1 MLKDD
6 NIKLL
11 MKLLAI
17 SGKSGHEAAVIDAIR
32 NEALQAGLP
41 EEHCQS
47 DDAHLRAE
55 FGETGNLIITLPGNC
70 PGPRRLLMAHVDTV
84 PLCVGCEPVID
95 GEWINSVS
103 DKTALG
109 GDDRAG
115 ATVLLSTLLRILRED
130 LPHPP
135 ITFLWTVQEEIG
147 LVGAR
152 YADANLLGNPKSCFN
167 FDGTLPQGVII
178 GATGDEHLS
187 ITVHG
192 IASHAGAF
200 PENGV
205 SAIVIASLAIA
216 ELQEAGWLGKI
227 EKENGT
233 GTSNLGF
240 IQGGAAT
247 NVVTDYLEIRGEARS
262 HDKAFRAEIVSA
274 IQKAFEHAATQIQ
287 NANNECGHI
296 EFEHHLKYEAFQLDE
311 SEPVV
316 QAAIHAVKAANE
328 EPVIR
333 IVNGGLD
340 ANWMTKNGMPT
351 VTLGCGQ
358 EAIHTTAEKLHLPSF
373 LKACEIAGHLATV
386 KS

>member
-1 MLKDD
+1 MVDD
-6 NIKLL
+6 GQVCLL

-17 SGKSGHEAAVIDAIR
+17 PGASGQEAAVIDAIR
-32 NEALQAGLP
+32 SAALQAGLP
-41 EEHCQS
+41 QQQCVMDQ
-47 DDAHLRAE
+47 AHKRAN
-55 FGETGNLIITLPGNC
+55 FGETGSLIISLPGNR

-84 PLCVGCEPVID
+84 PLCVGCKPVID
-95 GEWINSVS
+95 GKWISS
-103 DKTALG
+103 SSEKTALG

-115 ATVLLSTLLRILRED
+115 VTVLLSTLLKILNED

-135 ITFLWTVQEEIG
+135 ITFFWTVQEEIG
-147 LVGAR
+147 LIGAR
-152 YADANLLGNPKSCFN
+152 HADAKLLGHPETCFN
-167 FDGTLPQGVII
+167 FDGSVPEGIII
-178 GATGDEHLS
+178 GATGDEHLG

-216 ELQEAGWLGKI
+216 ELQKAGWLGKI
-227 EKENGT
+227 EKENGS

-262 HDKAFRAEIVSA
+262 HDKIFRAEIVST
-274 IQKAFEHAATQIQ
+274 IQNAFHDAATQLQ
-287 NANNECGHI
+287 NINGAHGRI
-296 EFEHHLKYEAFQLDE
+296 EFEHHLKYEAFQLDQ

-316 QAAIHAVKAANE
+316 QAAIDAVKAAGE
-328 EPVIR
+328 EPIIR

-358 EAIHTTAEKLHLPSF
+358 EAIHTTEEKLHLPSF
-373 LKACEIAGHLATV
+373 HKACEIALHLAID
-386 KS
+386 

>member
-1 MLKDD
+1 MSNEDKVD
-6 NIKLL
+6 LL
-11 MKLLAI
+11 MKLLPIPGA
-17 SGKSGHEAAVIDAIR
+17 SGKEAAVIDAIR
-32 NEALQAGLP
+32 STAIQAGLS
-41 EEHCQS
+41 EEYCQL
-47 DDAHLRAE
+47 DHAHQHAG
-55 FGETGNLIITLPGNC
+55 FGETGSLIIKLPGNS

-84 PLCVGCEPVID
+84 PLCVGCEPTIQ
-95 GEWINSVS
+95 GEWIASAS

-115 ATVLLSTLLRILRED
+115 ATVLLSTLLRILKDEI
-130 LPHPP
+130 PHPP
-135 ITFLWTVQEEIG
+135 ITFFWTVQEEIG

-152 YADANLLGNPKSCFN
+152 YADANLLGKPETCFN

-178 GATGDEHLS
+178 GATGDEHLGIS
-187 ITVHG
+187 IHG

-216 ELQEAGWLGKI
+216 ELQKAGWLGKI
-227 EKENGT
+227 EKDNGT

-247 NVVTDYLEIRGEARS
+247 NVVTDFLEIRGEARS
-262 HDKAFRAEIVSA
+262 HDKKFRAEIISTIQSA
-274 IQKAFEHAATQIQ
+274 FYNAAKQLQ
-287 NANNECGHI
+287 NESGKQGRI
-296 EFEHHLKYEAFQLDE
+296 EFEHHLKYEAFQLDV

-316 QAAIHAVKAANE
+316 QAAMQAVKTAGE
-328 EPVIR
+328 EPEIR

-340 ANWMTKNGMPT
+340 ANWMTENGMPT

-358 EAIHTTAEKLHLPSF
+358 DAIHTTAEKLHIPSF
-373 LKACEIAGHLATV
+373 LKACEIAWHLAID
-386 KS
+386 

>member
-1 MLKDD
+1 MNYPD
-6 NIKLL
+6 NVKLL
-11 MKLLAI
+11 MMLLPIPGA
-17 SGKSGHEAAVIDAIR
+17 SGNEAAVIDAIR
-32 NEALQAGLP
+32 STAIQAGVL
-41 EEHCQS
+41 EDCCHIDQTHQL
-47 DDAHLRAE
+47 AG
-55 FGETGNLIITLPGNC
+55 FGETGSLIIKLPGNR
-70 PGPRRLLMAHVDTV
+70 PAPRRLLMAHVDTV
-84 PLCVGCEPVID
+84 PLCVGCEPVIE
-95 GEWINSVS
+95 GEWITSTS
-103 DKTALG
+103 DNTALG

-115 ATVLLSTLLRILRED
+115 ATVLLSTLLRILKED

-135 ITFLWTVQEEIG
+135 LTFFWTVQEEIG

-152 YADANLLGNPKSCFN
+152 HADASLLGNPETCFN
-167 FDGTLPQGVII
+167 FDGTLPEGVII
-178 GATGDEHLS
+178 GATGDEHIG

-262 HDKAFRAEIVSA
+262 HNKIFRAEIVSA
-274 IQKAFEHAATQIQ
+274 IQNAFENAVIQ
-287 NANNECGHI
+287 VQNESGNRGRI
-296 EFEHHLKYEAFQLDE
+296 EFEHHLKYEAFQLDV
-311 SEPVV
+311 SEAVV
-316 QAAIHAVKAANE
+316 QSAMSAVKAAGE
-328 EPVIR
+328 EPEIR

-340 ANWMTKNGMPT
+340 ANWMTENGMPT

-358 EAIHTTAEKLHLPSF
+358 DAIHTTAERLHIPSF
-373 LKACEIAGHLATV
+373 QKACEIAWHLATD
-386 KS
+386 

>member
-1 MLKDD
+1 MNHPD
-6 NIKLL
+6 NVKLL
-11 MKLLAI
+11 MKLLPIPGA
-17 SGKSGHEAAVIDAIR
+17 SGNEAAVIDAIR
-32 NEALQAGLP
+32 STAIQAGVP
-41 EEHCQS
+41 EDCCQL
-47 DDAHLRAE
+47 DHTHQRTG
-55 FGETGNLIITLPGNC
+55 FGETGSLIIKLPGNR
-70 PGPRRLLMAHVDTV
+70 PAPRRLLMAHVDTV
-84 PLCVGCEPVID
+84 PLCVGCEPVIE
-95 GEWINSVS
+95 GEWIVSTS

-115 ATVLLSTLLRILRED
+115 ATVLLSTLLRILKED

-135 ITFLWTVQEEIG
+135 LTFFWTVQEEIG

-152 YADANLLGNPKSCFN
+152 HANAELLGHPETCFN
-167 FDGTLPQGVII
+167 FDGTLPEGVII
-178 GATGDEHLS
+178 GATGDEHIG

-216 ELQEAGWLGKI
+216 ELQKAGWLGKI

-233 GTSNLGF
+233 GTSNIGF

-262 HDKAFRAEIVSA
+262 HNKIFRTEIIS
-274 IQKAFEHAATQIQ
+274 TIQ
-287 NANNECGHI
+287 NAFENAATSVQNDAGKRGRI
-296 EFEHHLKYEAFQLDE
+296 EFEHHLKYEAFQLDA
-311 SEPVV
+311 SEAVV
-316 QAAIHAVKAANE
+316 QAAIIAVKSVGE
-328 EPVIR
+328 EPEIR

-340 ANWMTKNGMPT
+340 ANWMTENGMPT

-358 EAIHTTAEKLHLPSF
+358 DAIHTTAERLHIPSF
-373 LKACEIAGHLATV
+373 QKACEIAWYLATG
-386 KS
+386 